1 MRVPGW
7 NGSCWLTL
15 AEMRR
20 NDIDLCLVTNQTQ
33 TGRLV
38 PVDAAEARTEDVTT
52 AIYNELTQMKRY
64 VNACTSPGSAF
75 KPLLPCALSQVAQVT
90 AANQ

>member
-1 MRVPGW
+1 
-7 NGSCWLTL
+7 
-15 AEMRR
+15 MRR
-20 NDIDLCLVTNQTQ
+20 YRVDDHVGADEAGAGALEA
-33 TGRLV
+33 
-38 PVDAAEARTEDVTT
+38 VDAAEARTEDVTT

-75 KPLLPCALSQVAQVT
+75 KPLLPYALSQVAQVT